1 MEKIAYDRG
10 YADRLV
16 TQKKDNEVLH
26 KKTLEYRQGMHEK
39 QRIFEADLKETTLKR
54 NPFKAKINEMSLT
67 NAKKRNG
74 AVDTME
80 YNIDPHQDDV
90 YDFESHQG
98 LVLEDDGKQAEDQIE
113 SKM

>member
-1 MEKIAYDRG
+1 
-10 YADRLV
+10 
-16 TQKKDNEVLH
+16 
-26 KKTLEYRQGMHEK
+26 
-39 QRIFEADLKETTLKR
+39 
-54 NPFKAKINEMSLT
+54 MSLT

-98 LVLEDDGKQAEDQIE
+98 LVLEDDGNQGDQIE

>member
-1 MEKIAYDRG
+1 MEKIVYDRG

-26 KKTLEYRQGMHEK
+26 KKTLEYKQSMHEK
-39 QRIFEADLKETTLKR
+39 QRNFEAELRETTLKR

-67 NAKKRNG
+67 NAKKLNG
-74 AVDTME
+74 GVDTME
-80 YNIDPHQDDV
+80 YNVDPHRADDV

-98 LVLEDDGKQAEDQIE
+98 LVLEDDGK
-113 SKM
+113 